1 MKQLKIKELFLLK
14 QDLKHLRDKWAK
26 TWKKACKKS
35 SPLHLEFRIDKLRA
49 TRFKRLISKIEG
61 KKEATVEFTRGLFK

>member
-1 MKQLKIKELFLLK
+1 MKQLNILK

-26 TWKKACKKS
+26 TWKQACKKS

-49 TRFKRLISKIEG
+49 TRFKRLINKIEG
-61 KKEATVEFTRGLFK
+61 KKEATVEYVEGLFK